1 MWPFKKKE
9 KFADGG
15 FVNHEKQ
22 PDHQE
27 LKPNEL
33 DISEPIKTIAELIGN
48 NDKRFSI
55 RLVREGLFYGFVISS
70 DKIEILVNSLETKG
84 DKVSFFGCSNPDIG
98 LTSSEAKMLY
108 LACDNAIKSKTKIN
122 QDNTKNR
129 VKLVEIYCNSKESN

>member
-9 KFADGG
+9 NFTDGG
-15 FVNHEKQ
+15 FVNHEKH

-27 LKPNEL
+27 PKPNEL
-33 DISEPIKTIAELIGN
+33 DISELIKTISELIEN

-55 RLVREGLFYGFVISS
+55 RLVREGHFYGFVISS
-70 DKIEILVNSLETKG
+70 DKIEILVNSLETECH
-84 DKVSFFGCSNPDIG
+84 KVNFFGCSNPGIG

-122 QDNTKNR
+122 QDNTKT
-129 VKLVEIYCNSKESN
+129 EPS